1 MIKIYHIVH
10 IDKLASIINSGF
22 IFSDAR
28 VTSLNLG
35 GTTIGMSK
43 IKQRRLTMPLSS
55 YPDLYVGKCVPFYFC
70 PRSIM
75 LYILYRGNHSEINYR
90 GGQENIIH
98 LEADLY
104 KTIDWAARTGKRWVF
119 TDANAGS
126 YYFNDYN
133 DINDLDKLNWNAIYS
148 NDWRDSQIREAKQS
162 EFLCEDSFAWRLVER
177 IGVINMAI
185 YNQVREILT
194 NSIHK
199 PIVEIKRD
207 WYY

>member
-1 MIKIYHIVH
+1 
-10 IDKLASIINSGF
+10 
-22 IFSDAR
+22 
-28 VTSLNLG
+28 
-35 GTTIGMSK
+35 
-43 IKQRRLTMPLSS
+43 
-55 YPDLYVGKCVPFYFC
+55 
-70 PRSIM
+70 M

-162 EFLCEDSFAWRLVER
+162 EFLCEDSFAWKLVER

-185 YNQVREILT
+185 YNQVQEILT